1 MGSLTPPAHL
11 HGGRSPTSLNLLH
24 LSNPQLPL
32 QGWQAGRLAR
42 QDVTAERSRLGAIS
56 FHPTLPRVLV
66 EPNSEQS
73 IPRAV
78 ITLLFCLRC
87 NPPVLV
93 RGKRVRRLIE
103 KHFMHV
109 PRYGIPQTIL
119 LATSHS
125 PRLLGRPQKRLV
137 KPSLASFSHTRHA
150 GPSRSFPALH
160 TSSRPGLSWVVPTV
174 QPGRHVSVGTVRLL
188 GIVTIIYPFRH

>member
-1 MGSLTPPAHL
+1 MGGDLQPHSTLCIF
-11 HGGRSPTSLNLLH
+11 PTHSY
-24 LSNPQLPL
+24 
-32 QGWQAGRLAR
+32 GCKAGRLAR
-42 QDVTAERSRLGAIS
+42 QNVTAERSRLGAIS

-93 RGKRVRRLIE
+93 RGRRVRRLIE

-109 PRYGIPQTIL
+109 PRYGIPQTNL

-125 PRLLGRPQKRLV
+125 PRLLGRPQKHVV
-137 KPSLASFSHTRHA
+137 KPSLASFSRTRHT

-160 TSSRPGLSWVVPTV
+160 TSSRPGLSWVVPTL
-174 QPGRHVSVGTVRLL
+174 QPGSPRLSGDSKTLGHRHNNLSIQALNLTPRE
-188 GIVTIIYPFRH
+188 